1 MKYRVIGWTNY
12 DDESTPD
19 KTGCLGFAERNAI
32 IDDIRAHGYLF
43 SGWDHQEMWDCTP
56 ILNDGKKRCYS
67 QRSWG
72 GIMAEAYGCTGA
84 YDYSRFTFSESLDR
98 EKCVY
103 PKSSNYP
110 RGFTPETDLNE
121 HFTVLVEE
129 GLFALAEKRN
139 PFFLE
144 DLDALRYID
153 AGDTLTLVSGERR
166 ATYFVT
172 DIDRNRNTTKP
183 DAPYTIRTKFK
194 ILVTHSGE
202 RGEEENDV

>member
-12 DDESTPD
+12 DDESVPD
-19 KTGCLGFAERNAI
+19 KAGCLGFAERHAI

-72 GIMAEAYGCTGA
+72 GIMAEAYECTGD
-84 YDYSRFTFSESLDR
+84 YDYARFTFSESLDR

-103 PKSSNYP
+103 PKNSNYP
-110 RGFTPETDLNE
+110 RATTPEADLSE
-121 HFTVLVEE
+121 HFILSVEE
-129 GLFALAEKRN
+129 ELFTLAETSN

-144 DLDALRYID
+144 DLKELRYID
-153 AGDTLTLVSGERR
+153 AGDTLTLVSGDKR

-172 DIDRNRNTTKP
+172 DIDRNRNTARP

-202 RGEEENDV
+202 RKEK